1 MLGPSTTEMRV
12 GLLTGCQD
20 RPYAFGL
27 AMALV
32 SKGVCL
38 DFIGSSELDSP
49 ELHTLPKLR
58 FLNLLGTRRPEAIF
72 TDKLFAL
79 MLYYARLLRYAAGV
93 QPRILHIL
101 WNNKFDYFDR
111 TLLMLYYKILR
122 KKVVLTAHN
131 INQGR
136 RDLRDSPLNRLTLKI
151 QYHLTD
157 HIFVHTMKMKE
168 ELCRDFGVADNAI
181 TVLRHPINNAF
192 PDTNLSPSDAKRRLA
207 IDNSER
213 TILFFGRIRPYK
225 GLEYLLDAFRRLT
238 SEQENYRLI
247 IAGEPKKGEEN
258 YLKEIR
264 QRLDQGFDHGKI
276 TQRIQ
281 FIPDEEMEL
290 YLKAADVLVL
300 PYNDIFQSGVL
311 FLAYSFG
318 LPVIATDVGSFR
330 EEIIQGRTGFVC
342 RPKDSLDMADTI
354 KKYFTSA
361 LYKDLNRQ
369 RQEIRNYAYS
379 QHSWAA
385 VAELTDAVYEKLA
398 DEQRS

>member
-1 MLGPSTTEMRV
+1 MRV

-58 FLNLLGTRRPEAIF
+58 FLNLLGTRCPEAIF

-369 RQEIRNYAYS
+369 RQEIRDYAYS

-398 DEQRS
+398 DRQ

>member
-1 MLGPSTTEMRV
+1 
-12 GLLTGCQD
+12 
-20 RPYAFGL
+20 
-27 AMALV
+27 MALV

-58 FLNLLGTRRPEAIF
+58 FLNLLGTRRPEAMF

-238 SEQENYRLI
+238 SEQEDYRLI

-369 RQEIRNYAYS
+369 RQEIRDYAYS

>member
-1 MLGPSTTEMRV
+1 MRV

-58 FLNLLGTRRPEAIF
+58 FLNLLGTRRPEAMF

-238 SEQENYRLI
+238 SEQEDYRLI

-369 RQEIRNYAYS
+369 RQEIRDYAYS

>member
-1 MLGPSTTEMRV
+1 
-12 GLLTGCQD
+12 
-20 RPYAFGL
+20 
-27 AMALV
+27 MALV

-369 RQEIRNYAYS
+369 RQEIRDYAYS

>member
-1 MLGPSTTEMRV
+1 M
-12 GLLTGCQD
+12 
-20 RPYAFGL
+20 
-27 AMALV
+27 
-32 SKGVCL
+32 
-38 DFIGSSELDSP
+38 
-49 ELHTLPKLR
+49 
-58 FLNLLGTRRPEAIF
+58 F

-238 SEQENYRLI
+238 SEQEDYRLI

-369 RQEIRNYAYS
+369 RQEIRDYAYS